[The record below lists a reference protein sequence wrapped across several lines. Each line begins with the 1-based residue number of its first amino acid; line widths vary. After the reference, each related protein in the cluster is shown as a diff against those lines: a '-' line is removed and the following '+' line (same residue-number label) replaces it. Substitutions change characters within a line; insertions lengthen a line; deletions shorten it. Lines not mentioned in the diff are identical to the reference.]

1 LARVDGM
8 YSVVVSIFEFVVKIC
23 QRLSKRERE
32 REREIGYIQPKR
44 PLLCKIANLKGLRAS
59 PPHQCSVQTK
69 IG

>member
-32 REREIGYIQPKR
+32 RERERNRLHTTQETFA
-44 PLLCKIANLKGLRAS
+44 LQDCKLERAQSISSSPVLRAN
-59 PPHQCSVQTK
+59 
-69 IG
+69 